1 MPLPRVEFLDV
12 SLATASRG
20 RTRDILELIVS
31 ALPRWKTCALPDV
44 LTRSMSEIASSPDL
58 LERVEI
64 TGSAWHRLN
73 SEVFNRAPRLYAWK
87 GPFTTLPWAQIREL
101 DITEFTMAG
110 HTFTHVLTVC
120 PALVKLRLCLCR
132 DPVWLEGP
140 PRALSRLEAAT
151 FVVGDPDIF
160 APMFSKLTTPRLRC
174 LELRGVSKADHGSRP
189 GYARRMLRLDA
200 WPLTEFTGWL
210 HRSQCTLN
218 AFSLLTIAMP
228 GDHVVAIMERLPSLE
243 SFTIW
248 EDYEPDAA
256 WAEVADEPI
265 VYSSIDDGLLRRM
278 TAVDGAAP
286 SLLPRL
292 KRLSIKGELQFNHS
306 ALVDMVGSR
315 SKPHLEHLRI
325 YAGGQ
330 SRPDDMDEDMKAQ
343 LRLAMGE
350 DGIMEFDSSASISKS
365 VDFMSI

>member
-20 RTRDILELIVS
+20 RTADILELIIS

-44 LTRSMSEIASSPDL
+44 LTRSMSGIAPSPHL

-64 TGSAWHRLN
+64 TGQAWHRLD

-87 GPFTTLPWAQIREL
+87 GPFTALPWAQIREL
-101 DITEFTMAG
+101 DIMEFTMAG

-132 DPVWLEGP
+132 DPVRMEGP
-140 PRALSRLEAAT
+140 PRALSRLEEAT
-151 FVVGDPDIF
+151 FVVGDLDIF
-160 APMFSKLTTPRLRC
+160 APMFSKLTTPRLKY
-174 LELRGVSKADHGSRP
+174 LQLRGVSKADLGSRP

-200 WPLTEFTGWL
+200 WPLTEFTGWI
-210 HRSQCTLN
+210 HRN
-218 AFSLLTIAMP
+218 
-228 GDHVVAIMERLPSLE
+228 HVVAILERLPSLE

-248 EDYEPDAA
+248 EDFEPDAA

-265 VYSSIDDGLLRRM
+265 VYSSIDDGFLRCM

-286 SLLPRL
+286 SLLPRV
-292 KRLSIKGELQFNHS
+292 KRLSIKGELRFNHS
-306 ALVDMVGSR
+306 ALVGMVRSR